1 VPELPE
7 VEAVRRLLEPVMAGA
22 RIVAVVARR
31 PDLRRPLP
39 ARFVER
45 LEGQR
50 VTRVGR
56 RGKYLTVDLSSD
68 EVLVM
73 HLGMSGSFR
82 IVIER
87 DERDESAGPFVWA
100 RGNAGVHDHVLMH
113 LSSGATVIYNDPRR
127 FGVMDLVSRGDM
139 DRYPPLAGLGPEP
152 LDPHFGAAQL
162 ARAVAGRKAPLKAA
176 LLDQRVVAGLGN
188 IYAVEALH
196 RARLSPRRRA
206 STLATRAGAPTPA
219 AVRLAGAITRV
230 LNEAVA
236 QSLAWQRAEPTARED
251 AAYFPHRFRVYD
263 REGARCRTAR
273 CPGRI
278 RRVVQS
284 GRSSYY
290 CPVCQ
295 R

>member
-1 VPELPE
+1 
-7 VEAVRRLLEPVMAGA
+7 VEAVRRLLEPAMVGA
-22 RIVAVVARR
+22 RILSVIARR

-39 ARFVER
+39 PRFIER

-50 VTRVGR
+50 IERVGR
-56 RGKYLTVDLSSD
+56 RGKYLIVQLSSED
-68 EVLVM
+68 ALVM

-82 IVIER
+82 IAVEP
-87 DERDESAGPFVWA
+87 DEGASGSATAP
-100 RGNAGVHDHVLMH
+100 RGEAHDHVLMQ

-127 FGVMDLVSRGDM
+127 FGVMDLVPRADLA
-139 DRYPPLAGLGPEP
+139 RYPALAALGPEP
-152 LDPHFGAAQL
+152 LDAAFDAAQL
-162 ARAVAGRKAPLKAA
+162 ARACAGRKTPLKSA

-188 IYAVEALH
+188 IYAAEALH

-206 STLATRAGAPTPA
+206 STLATRGGGPTPA
-219 AVRLAGAITRV
+219 AARLAKAIARV
-230 LNEAVA
+230 LHDAVA
-236 QSLAWQRAEPTARED
+236 QSRAWQQAEPDARAD

-278 RRVVQS
+278 RRLVQG
-284 GRSSYY
+284 GRSTYY

>member
-1 VPELPE
+1 LPE
-7 VEAVRRLLEPVMAGA
+7 VEAVRRLLEPVMVGA
-22 RIVAVVARR
+22 TIVSAVARR

-39 ARFVER
+39 SRFVER
-45 LEGQR
+45 LAGQR
-50 VTRVGR
+50 IVQVGR
-56 RGKYLTVDLSSD
+56 RGKYLTVSLSSGD
-68 EVLVM
+68 VLVM

-82 IVIER
+82 IAVAQDEER
-87 DERDESAGPFVWA
+87 TGPFAVP
-100 RGNAGVHDHVLMH
+100 RGEAAAHDHVLLH

-127 FGVMDLVSRGDM
+127 FGVMDLVPAAELG
-139 DRYPPLAGLGPEP
+139 RYPAFAALGPEP
-152 LDPHFGAAQL
+152 LDSGFDAGQL
-162 ARAVAGRKAPLKAA
+162 ARAMAGRKAPLKSA

-206 STLATRAGAPTPA
+206 STLVTRAGTPTAA
-219 AVRLAGAITRV
+219 AVRLARAIARV
-230 LNEAVA
+230 LREAVTRS
-236 QSLAWQRAEPTARED
+236 QAWQQAEPGARDD

-278 RRVVQS
+278 RRFVQS
-284 GRSSYY
+284 GRSTYY